1 MVFQFN
7 AEDLVKSGRGC
18 KFALQMHR
26 LMTIISIVVFAAI
39 GLLIFYLAVTGRG
52 ETSLPVDTSAYVVRG
67 ADISA
72 HNGNVDFD
80 ILRENGLEFVFIK
93 ATEGAD
99 FKDAAFAS
107 NRIAARKAGLK
118 VGAYHFFRFDS
129 PGYMQ
134 ALNLLHSVRGRQ
146 LDLPL
151 VIDVEEWTNPVN
163 RSTDQTVGRIK
174 EMAEELR
181 SEGYRVMLYTN
192 KDGYSRFVDGR
203 LDNYPLWICSFKPL
217 DDDTDW
223 TMWQYTHRG
232 TIEGIDRLID
242 LNVFRGDR
250 VRWDSRTAIRRTE
263 AAPVRLQYS
272 AMSDVKQ

>member
-1 MVFQFN
+1 
-7 AEDLVKSGRGC
+7 
-18 KFALQMHR
+18 
-26 LMTIISIVVFAAI
+26 MTIISVVVFAAI
-39 GLLIFYLAVTGRG
+39 GLWIFYLAVTGRG
-52 ETSLPVDTSAYVVRG
+52 ETSLPVDTSAYAVRG

-72 HNGNVDFD
+72 HNGRVDFD
-80 ILRENGLEFVFIK
+80 ILRDKGLDFVYIK

-99 FKDAAFAS
+99 FKDAAFAA
-107 NRIAARKAGLK
+107 NLNAARKAGLK

-134 ALNLLHSVRGRQ
+134 ALNLLHSVRGRR

-181 SEGYRVMLYTN
+181 AEGYRVMLYTN
-192 KDGYSRFVDGR
+192 KDGYSRSVEGR
-203 LDNYPLWICSFKPL
+203 LGNYPLWICSFQPL
-217 DDDTDW
+217 EDDTDW

-242 LNVFRGDR
+242 LNVYRGTR
-250 VRWDSRTAIRRTE
+250 AQWDSLTAVRRE
-263 AAPVRLQYS
+263 DPAPVSLQYS
-272 AMSDVKQ
+272 AISDVK